1 MPATTIAMGNVDAQL
16 TSKED
21 VQEET
26 MNDESPT

>member
-1 MPATTIAMGNVDAQL
+1 MPVTTTAVGNVDAQL

-26 MNDESPT
+26 MNGTSPT